1 MRIVLQRVSE
11 ASVHVEGVERSR
23 IGRGLLVLLGIQP
36 EDTAEDI
43 EWLANKLVQLRIFD
57 DEAGVMNRSVID
69 AGGEILLV
77 SQFTLLASTKKGT
90 RPSWHRAAKPEIAVP
105 LYESF
110 HRRLEELLGRPVP
123 TGVFGADMKV
133 GLVNDGPV
141 TLVIDSK
148 LRE

>member
-1 MRIVLQRVSE
+1 MRVVIQRVSE
-11 ASVHVEGVERSR
+11 ASVAVDGTERGR
-23 IGRGLLVLLGIQP
+23 IGRGLLVLLGVQP

-43 EWLANKLVQLRIFD
+43 DWLANKVVQLRIFD
-57 DEAGVMNRSVID
+57 DDGVMNRSVVD

-110 HRRLEELLGRPVP
+110 HRKLQELLGRPVP

>member
-1 MRIVLQRVSE
+1 MRVVIQRVSE
-11 ASVHVEGVERSR
+11 ASVAVDGIERGR
-23 IGRGLLVLLGIQP
+23 IGRGLLVLLGVQP

-43 EWLANKLVQLRIFD
+43 DWLANKVVQLRIFD
-57 DEAGVMNRSVID
+57 DDGVMNRSVVD

-110 HRRLEELLGRPVP
+110 HRKLQELLGRPVP